1 MGTQLRLRSAKL
13 LIINLGAVGMEIVKN
28 LVLGGISS
36 VEILDNSVI
45 KEEDFAAQFFLPNDD
60 EVIGQMKLPHVIDD
74 IKELNNRVDIKINTS
89 DYEELLENDSE
100 FFKQFDL
107 IIGTELEKPQIIKLN
122 QLTRNFN
129 IPMYVTGLHGMF
141 GYIIN
146 DLIEHVSENSKD
158 IGNQLRKPNTP
169 INLHKLITDVK
180 YDKSENK
187 EVLTIKDSYP
197 SIKEIF
203 TSKKLKSQLNKRQF
217 KRLSPTL
224 PLIMSLFEF
233 DRNSSIDEDILRQKL
248 IETCEILDIPP
259 SVITDDYLNVFIN
272 QKYTEFAPTSAI
284 LGGCLAQDIIQY
296 FGRKESPINNVLIL
310 DGIRSEMPIYTF

>member
-13 LIINLGAVGMEIVKN
+13 LIINLGGVGMEIVKN

-74 IKELNNRVDIKINTS
+74 IKELNNRVDIKINTKS
-89 DYEELLENDSE
+89 YEELLESDSE

-129 IPMYVTGLHGMF
+129 IPMYVAGLHGMF

-187 EVLTIKDSYP
+187 EILTIKDTYP
-197 SIKEIF
+197 AIEEIF
-203 TSKKLKSQLNKRQF
+203 TSKKLKYQLNRRQF

-233 DRNSSIDEDILRQKL
+233 DRNASIDVNSLRQKL
-248 IETCEILDIPP
+248 IETCEVLDIPS
-259 SVITDDYLNVFIN
+259 SVITDEYLNMFLN